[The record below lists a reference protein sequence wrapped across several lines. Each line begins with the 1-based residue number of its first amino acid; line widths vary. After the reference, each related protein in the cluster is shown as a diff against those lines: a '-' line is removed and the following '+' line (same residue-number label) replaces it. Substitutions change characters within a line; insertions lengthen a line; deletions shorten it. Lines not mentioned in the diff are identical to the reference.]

1 MKSKILIPIFLLL
14 LLSSGCQFRKT
25 PSLEPEVIEYHK
37 GTDGLVMEFVKNLP
51 PKEIIEGTDFAL
63 AIEIR
68 NKGAYDIKG
77 AKISISGYD
86 PRQVV
91 VSPREIYFDIQGK
104 QPGFPEGGYEIANFQ
119 VQNKAVLDIEEEIP
133 MTFRAVATYRYE
145 TEAGAEVCINPNV
158 YSYLEKRDIVCE
170 PGEILL
176 KEGQGAPVALTRVAE
191 SFAPSGNKM
200 KISFILSFANKGDG
214 EVITP
219 VQVKEVRLAN
229 APLSCTQNSVELREK
244 EESSIICTREILI
257 SEGTHISPL
266 SVKLMYDYSSNLDK
280 LTKIKALR

>member
-1 MKSKILIPIFLLL
+1 MKSKILIPILIVLLL
-14 LLSSGCQFRKT
+14 TGCQFRKT
-25 PSLEPEVIEYHK
+25 PGLEPEVIEYHK
-37 GTDGLVMEFVKNLP
+37 GTDGLLMEFVKNLP
-51 PKEIIEGTDFAL
+51 PKEVIEGTDFAL
-63 AIEIR
+63 ALEIR
-68 NKGAYDIKG
+68 NKGAYDVRG

-86 PRQVV
+86 KKQAI

-119 VQNKAVLDIEEEIP
+119 VQNRAFLDLEDEIP
-133 MTFRAVATYRYE
+133 LSFRAVATYRYE

-176 KEGQGAPVALTRVAE
+176 KEGQGAPVALTRIAE

-219 VQVKEVRLAN
+219 VQIKEARLAN
-229 APLSCTQNSVELREK
+229 VPLSCAQNSVELKEK
-244 EESSIICTREILI
+244 EESSIICTKEILL
-257 SEGTHISPL
+257 SEGAHISPI
-266 SVKLMYDYSSNLDK
+266 SVKLVYDYSSNFDK
-280 LTKIKALR
+280 TIKIKALR